1 MMSLGDIFVG
11 APQSKLAGIFI
22 LLTIAFVAIYI
33 LAGKEKI
40 AFSQKIAVVLLLVL
54 LSLPT
59 ILLTL
64 FQITCVVTGAGFR
77 DAKTGIHSK
86 WWCNVYAWIVSVI
99 LIAYCIMLVVV
110 ATMSFST
117 SRSIIADVEGYSA
130 KAANMATAEYF
141 ETMEEAAKKMRE
153 AVAPML
159 KGAAAPEA
167 PMPPPSVA
175 DMPGGAAGPEAM
187 TMPKPKKEPFSNYAM
202 GPKEKFTNH
211 AMGPKEKFTNHAM
224 GPKERFM
231 GHKKEAFAADEEE
244 PEGFMS
250 GGFAAF

>member
-167 PMPPPSVA
+167 PAMPPPSVA
-175 DMPGGAAGPEAM
+175 DMPTGAAGPEAM

-202 GPKEKFTNH
+202 GPKEKFVN
-211 AMGPKEKFTNHAM
+211 A
-224 GPKERFM
+224 
-231 GHKKEAFAADEEE
+231 KKEAFAAEEEE
-244 PEGFMS
+244 PEGFVS

>member
-1 MMSLGDIFVG
+1 MSLGDIFVG

-22 LLTIAFVAIYI
+22 LLTVAFVSVYI

-40 AFSQKIAVVLLLVL
+40 AFTQKIAVVLLLVL

-86 WWCNVYAWIVSVI
+86 WWCDVYAWIVSLI

-110 ATMSFST
+110 ATMSFAT

-130 KAANMATAEYF
+130 NAANLATAEYF
-141 ETMEEAAKKMRE
+141 ETMEDAAKKMRE

-159 KGAAAPEA
+159 KGVAAPESA
-167 PMPPPSVA
+167 PAAPPSVA
-175 DMPGGAAGPEAM
+175 QKGADD
-187 TMPKPKKEPFSNYAM
+187 TKPKEKFVNYAM
-202 GPKEKFTNH
+202 GPKEKFVNH
-211 AMGPKEKFTNHAM
+211 DKKEI
-224 GPKERFM
+224 
-231 GHKKEAFAADEEE
+231 KEAFEEE
-244 PEGFMS
+244 EEDMPEGFTS

>member
-211 AMGPKEKFTNHAM
+211 AMGPKE
-224 GPKERFM
+224 RFM

>member
-22 LLTIAFVAIYI
+22 LLTIAFVAVYI

-86 WWCNVYAWIVSVI
+86 WWCNIYAWIVSVI

-110 ATMSFST
+110 ATMSFAT

-159 KGAAAPEA
+159 KGAAGPEA
-167 PMPPPSVA
+167 PMAPPPA
-175 DMPGGAAGPEAM
+175 GPAGPEAM
-187 TMPKPKKEPFSNYAM
+187 TMPKKEPFTNYAM
-202 GPKEKFTNH
+202 GPKEKFVN
-211 AMGPKEKFTNHAM
+211 AKKEAFAEH

-231 GHKKEAFAADEEE
+231 NAKKEPFAAEEEE
-244 PEGFMS
+244 PEGFVN